1 MHPNPPERDEL
12 FESFARALFKH
23 DMDALYRVVSPRFV
37 WRYHD
42 GVSPEVVLVG
52 PTRSS
57 STSTRRRLFM
67 RYAASM
73 TSSIITCL
81 TSPS

>member
-1 MHPNPPERDEL
+1 MHPTLPERDEL

-23 DMDALYRVVSPRFV
+23 DMDALYRVVSPKFV

-52 PTRSS
+52 PYAI
-57 STSTRRRLFM
+57 LKHLGEKKAF
-67 RYAASM
+67 YAASRFHD
-73 TSSIITCL
+73 IV
-81 TSPS
+81 

>member
-1 MHPNPPERDEL
+1 
-12 FESFARALFKH
+12 
-23 DMDALYRVVSPRFV
+23 MDALYRVVSPKFV

-42 GVSPEVVLVG
+42 GVSPEVVLGG
-52 PTRSS
+52 PYAI
-57 STSTRRRLFM
+57 LKHLDEKKAFM
-67 RYAASM
+67 RQAASM